1 MYRVGVV
8 VSEGLVNWFCV
19 REFLED
25 CLDTIAYNQ
34 RQDYDAC
41 EYSEY
46 TYEGIADDE
55 I

>member
-8 VSEGLVNWFCV
+8 VWEGLVNWFCLC
-19 REFLED
+19 ESLQD

-41 EYSEY
+41 EFYEY
-46 TYEGIADDE
+46 VYEEVVDE